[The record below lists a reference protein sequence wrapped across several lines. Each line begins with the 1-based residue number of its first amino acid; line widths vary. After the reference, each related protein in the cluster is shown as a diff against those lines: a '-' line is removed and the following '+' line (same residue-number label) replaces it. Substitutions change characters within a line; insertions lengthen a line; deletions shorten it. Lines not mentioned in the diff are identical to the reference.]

1 MGAKMIDS
9 LGTIEE
15 ELEQLDLSTGEQS
28 NKFVWSVTTSGQ
40 DLQTFVRIFSCMQ
53 HDLCWLLRN
62 KQWVIQREACLEMAR
77 VYLVAM
83 LSLDLPLHS
92 FRPFLLLELFHFD
105 GDDDKKDGDDDKM
118 DGDDDKMDGD
128 W

>member
-1 MGAKMIDS
+1 
-9 LGTIEE
+9 
-15 ELEQLDLSTGEQS
+15 
-28 NKFVWSVTTSGQ
+28 
-40 DLQTFVRIFSCMQ
+40 
-53 HDLCWLLRN
+53 
-62 KQWVIQREACLEMAR
+62 MAR

-92 FRPFLLLELFHFD
+92 FRPFLLLELFHYD

>member
-1 MGAKMIDS
+1 
-9 LGTIEE
+9 
-15 ELEQLDLSTGEQS
+15 
-28 NKFVWSVTTSGQ
+28 
-40 DLQTFVRIFSCMQ
+40 MQ

-105 GDDDKKDGDDDKM
+105 GDDDKRMVMTTKWMVMMTKWMVIGDSHPDENDERDGAFR
-118 DGDDDKMDGD
+118 
-128 W
+128 

>member
-1 MGAKMIDS
+1 
-9 LGTIEE
+9 
-15 ELEQLDLSTGEQS
+15 
-28 NKFVWSVTTSGQ
+28 
-40 DLQTFVRIFSCMQ
+40 MQ

-83 LSLDLPLHS
+83 LSLDLLLHS
-92 FRPFLLLELFHFD
+92 FSPFLLLELFHFD